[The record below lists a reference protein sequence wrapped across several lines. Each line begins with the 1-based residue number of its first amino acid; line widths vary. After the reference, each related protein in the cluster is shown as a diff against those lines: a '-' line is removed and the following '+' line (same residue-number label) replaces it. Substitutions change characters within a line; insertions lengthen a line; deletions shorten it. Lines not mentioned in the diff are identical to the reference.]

1 MGNPSTKESDMHE
14 VASLYSIQKDPF
26 RLECLAKQETPKH
39 HSEQIML
46 RDTHKEHW
54 PMGIGMAYAAVS
66 AYLGFGTLGSG
77 KTMGLAPYGK
87 EDKNIKPFVLDNDL
101 VNSKLFYRVHDGCVF
116 IPYDYLPE
124 EWDFKVWDEGTQRLA
139 NLAYRLQKDFEK
151 WMINTIT
158 LGLKETGKKNLV
170 ISGGCALNCVAN
182 YEYLKHLPK
191 GVKMFVDPLCQ
202 DAGTSVGLAKYLYY
216 CKQ

>member
-1 MGNPSTKESDMHE
+1 MG
-14 VASLYSIQKDPF
+14 F
-26 RLECLAKQETPKH
+26 
-39 HSEQIML
+39 
-46 RDTHKEHW
+46 
-54 PMGIGMAYAAVS
+54 
-66 AYLGFGTLGSG
+66 
-77 KTMGLAPYGK
+77 APYGK

-101 VNSKLFYRVHDGCVF
+101 VNSKLFYRVHDGCANF

-124 EWDFKVWDEGTQRLA
+124 EWDFKVWDEDTHQKIA

-158 LGLKETGKKNLV
+158 LGLKETGTKKILLYQV
-170 ISGGCALNCVAN
+170 VVLLTVSAN